1 MPIFTVRVVSG
12 EGVIR
17 NHDIEASSL
26 YQARFQAD
34 RLGQVLTIKK
44 KFNVDFSLGMTT
56 PERHNFMLRLSA
68 MMAANMSVVE
78 ALRIISST
86 FTGRIQKAAKGLLGR
101 LESGMEFDE
110 AVSVDYKNFKPA
122 TSALVKAGIQAG
134 DTQKALESAVE
145 FEQLMSQVQ
154 KGAYKH
160 FIWAFVAFS
169 VAFAITYYT
178 IYYFAPL
185 ILDNP
190 MIRNNKAIDVTY
202 ANIFSHVLLWVMGI
216 KLGIFTVFLLLGTVV
231 RAIMPN
237 IADKIILKIPQYK
250 DLILSR
256 QNYVTLYKLGLMVGS
271 GMTTADTL
279 RFTEFEAPKGALKT
293 DLKRARRFLEEGKV
307 WPNALESL
315 HATDRAALASAT
327 DNKDQAKTLNAL
339 AKQYRDL
346 YIGKV
351 NSFGPA
357 IEFTSA
363 LYLVA
368 ATASLICLTVIPT
381 MQLTASIN

>member
-17 NHDIEASSL
+17 NQDIEASSL
-26 YQARFQAD
+26 DQARFHAE

-44 KFNVDFSLGMTT
+44 KFNVDLALGMTT
-56 PERHNFMLRLSA
+56 PERHNFMLRLAA

-78 ALRIISST
+78 ALKVISGT
-86 FTGRIQKAAKGLLGR
+86 FGGRIQKAAKGLLGR

-122 TSALVKAGIQAG
+122 TSALIKAGIQAG
-134 DTQKALESAVE
+134 DTQTALESAVE

-160 FIWAFVAFS
+160 FMWAFVAFS

-178 IYYFAPL
+178 IYYFAPM
-185 ILDNP
+185 ILENP
-190 MIRNNKAIDVTY
+190 MIKNNKAIDVTM
-202 ANIFSHVLLWVMGI
+202 ASIFSHVLLWVIGI
-216 KLGIFTVFLLLGTVV
+216 KLAIFTAFLLLGTVV
-231 RAIMPN
+231 RAAVPN
-237 IADKIILKIPQYK
+237 TADAIILRIPQYK
-250 DLILSR
+250 DLVLSR

-271 GMTTADTL
+271 GMTTEDTL

-293 DLKRARRFLEEGKV
+293 DLKRARRFLEEGKP
-307 WPNALESL
+307 WPNALDSL
-315 HATDRAALASAT
+315 HPTDRAALASAT
-327 DNKDQAKTLNAL
+327 DNRDQAKTLNAL

-368 ATASLICLTVIPT
+368 ATVSLICLTVIPT

>member
-1 MPIFTVRVVSG
+1 MPIFTARVVNA
-12 EGVIR
+12 EGMIR

-26 YQARFQAD
+26 DLARFQAD

-44 KFNVDFSLGMTT
+44 KFNIDMSPGMST
-56 PERHNFMLRLSA
+56 PERHNFLLRLAA
-68 MMAANMSVVE
+68 MITANMSVVE
-78 ALRIISST
+78 ALRIISTT
-86 FTGRIQKAAKGLLGR
+86 FGGRIQKAAKGLLGR
-101 LESGMEFDE
+101 LDAGMEFDE
-110 AVSVDYKNFKPA
+110 AISVDYKNFKPA
-122 TSALVKAGIQAG
+122 TAALIKAGLQAG
-134 DTQKALESAVE
+134 DTKTALESAVE
-145 FEQLMSQVQ
+145 FEQLMSRVA

-160 FIWAFVAFS
+160 FMWAFAAFT

-190 MIRNNKAIDVTY
+190 MIKNNKAIDVTW
-202 ANIFSHVLLWVMGI
+202 AMMASHVLLWVMGI
-216 KLGIFTVFLLLGTVV
+216 KLALFTIFLMLATVV
-231 RAIMPN
+231 RAMVPN
-237 IADKIILKIPQYK
+237 LAEKIILKIPNYK
-250 DLILSR
+250 DLVLSR

-271 GMTTADTL
+271 GMTIEDTL
-279 RFTEFEAPKGALKT
+279 RFTEFEAPKGVLKT
-293 DLKRARRFLEEGKV
+293 DLRRARRFLAEGKV

-315 HATDRAALASAT
+315 HPTDRAALASAT
-327 DNKDQAKTLNAL
+327 DNRDQARTLNAL
-339 AKQYRDL
+339 AIMSRDL

-351 NSFGPA
+351 NAYGPA

-368 ATASLICLTVIPT
+368 ATVSLICLTVIPT